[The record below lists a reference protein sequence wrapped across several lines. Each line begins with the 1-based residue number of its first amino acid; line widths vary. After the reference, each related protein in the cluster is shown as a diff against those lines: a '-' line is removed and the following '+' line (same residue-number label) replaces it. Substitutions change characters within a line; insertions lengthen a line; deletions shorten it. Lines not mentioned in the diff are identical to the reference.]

1 MEPRKGK
8 KKKHCLFEIWRV
20 HRWNQ
25 EKETDQP
32 LVIGKALKWNQ
43 GKGNGKRMHFRNLKS
58 SQMELGKGNR
68 KNIAS

>member
-43 GKGNGKRMHFRNLKS
+43 GKGNGK
-58 SQMELGKGNR
+58 
-68 KNIAS
+68 KNAF